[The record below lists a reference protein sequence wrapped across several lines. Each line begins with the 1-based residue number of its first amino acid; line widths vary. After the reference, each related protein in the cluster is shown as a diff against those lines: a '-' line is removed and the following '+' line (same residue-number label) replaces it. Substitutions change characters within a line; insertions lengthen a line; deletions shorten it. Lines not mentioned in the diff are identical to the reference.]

1 MDPRKTKPPK
11 LELERVL
18 KRDLDAEVAARSLR
32 PPYEVSLIVTATLGA
47 IRDALTEGK
56 AVVLPSIG
64 TLTPRYRARQVPKTL
79 STPKGKTFVQRSHA
93 SMGVKFHIS
102 TALKRDMPK
111 VDPDDLLY
119 DPRFD
124 PFAKYNTRED

>member
-1 MDPRKTKPPK
+1 MDPKKAKPPK
-11 LELERVL
+11 LELDRVL

-32 PPYEVSLIVTATLGA
+32 PPYEVSLIVTATLNT
-47 IRDALTEGK
+47 IREALTEGK
-56 AVVLPSIG
+56 AVVLPGIG
-64 TLTPRYRARQVPKTL
+64 TLTPKYRPRQVPKTL
-79 STPKGKTFVQRSHA
+79 STPKGKTFVQRPHA
-93 SMGVKFHIS
+93 SMGVRFHIS

-124 PFAKYNTRED
+124 PFAEFDTQED